1 MAGSKHPNPTS
12 VELLCQAKKQ
22 RCVSQKQLESNRAR
36 SKKYYEEHRE
46 HVLAKLRANY
56 LENREK
62 ERLRQRE
69 KYLRL
74 KARKMHEEQQ
84 ARAAATSPLDICL
97 CVSFILN

>member
-1 MAGSKHPNPTS
+1 MAGSKSPNPS
-12 VELLCQAKKQ
+12 SPELLCQAKKQ
-22 RCVSQKQLESNRAR
+22 RSVSQKQLENNRAR

-56 LENREK
+56 LENRDK

-74 KARKMHEEQQ
+74 KARKLQLEQQ
-84 ARAAATSPLDICL
+84 QAQMAAKT
-97 CVSFILN
+97 